1 MIELTEYMTE
11 KVLVLTDKTI
21 ENYFDYCLEIKIK
34 RIFNNY
40 LYWKLIVVKRKI
52 DYEYEQFVHVV

>member
-1 MIELTEYMTE
+1 MTE

-21 ENYFDYCLEIKIK
+21 ENYFDYCLEINIK

>member
-1 MIELTEYMTE
+1 MTE
-11 KVLVLTDKTI
+11 KILVLTDKTI